1 MTATVAADDAR
12 PAGAAV
18 LRNGVRLARLRMGRA
33 DEPLFIVPG
42 LDGDPNELNLLV
54 AAFTGPQDVYV
65 VAPLPEDGEEATTVT
80 AARIA
85 QLMVAGVRQ
94 VQPAGPYRLA
104 GYSFGALLALEMAQ
118 QLRAAGETVESLFLI
133 EAVYDERFWPRGIW
147 LRALV
152 RRTGRQLRRIARLR
166 PDKAVGELG
175 RRGVRLFQRFL
186 RRRGDAPDRL
196 RIEASPEEVM
206 RIRAMTALG
215 GYRPTFYDGAM
226 TLMASSVDRYFGC
239 DTVRLWD
246 GLAANLDVVRIDGDH
261 VTVMQVPES
270 AGAVANVLDHR
281 LALRRKDWIGV
292 RPTPGFTRPLL
303 LTTMRW
309 FSAAR
314 LAHALIEAGFPVAA
328 CRPASHA
335 LEAVEGL
342 TGQYRLNRLWRM
354 RSLVSA
360 IRASRPDIVIP
371 DDERAVA
378 LLRRLQARTSGSDP
392 ELAGLVARSLGR
404 AEAWP
409 SITSRTGLAT
419 AAQALSIDAP
429 PTAVVSDVESLS
441 GWEPPLVLKTDG
453 SWGGRGVAIVP
464 DATQLQRAWRSIS
477 TPPQFTRAAKR
488 LVVNLEVAPLSA
500 WLRRKR
506 PVVNVQQYVDGREAI
521 ATVACVDGQVL
532 ALVCLEVVQAS
543 QARGPAAVVRIID
556 HPGMAE
562 AARRLVGRFGLSGF
576 AGFDFILTETGEAR
590 LLELNPRATPTCYL
604 LVEGDF
610 QRSRTV
616 ALFPADVIRGADAGA
631 SIAGELD
638 VPVRSPALVHRGEE
652 LSARHHRPVIRAIR
666 RLRARL
672 TT

>member
-12 PAGAAV
+12 AAGT
-18 LRNGVRLARLRMGRA
+18 LTRDGVRVERLRVGRV
-33 DEPLFIVPG
+33 DEALFIVPG
-42 LDGDPNELNLLV
+42 LDGDPTELDLLV
-54 AAFTGPQDVYV
+54 AAFNGPQDVYV
-65 VAPLPEDGEEATTVT
+65 VAPLPEDGEQATSVTVS
-80 AARIA
+80 RIA
-85 QLMVAGVRQ
+85 ELMVAGVRQ
-94 VQPAGPYRLA
+94 VQPSGPYRVA

-147 LRALV
+147 MRALV
-152 RRTGRQLRRIARLR
+152 RRTGRQLRRIVRLR

-186 RRRGDAPDRL
+186 RRRGDGPDRL
-196 RIEASPEEVM
+196 RIEASPEETM
-206 RIRAMTALG
+206 RIRAMTAIG
-215 GYRPTFYDGAM
+215 SYRPVYYDGPM
-226 TLMASSVDRYFGC
+226 TLMASSVDRHFGC

-270 AGAVANVLDHR
+270 AAAVANVLDHR
-281 LALRRKDWIGV
+281 LALRRKDWVGV
-292 RPTPGFTRPLL
+292 RPSPGFTRPLL

-309 FSAAR
+309 FAAAR

-328 CRPASHA
+328 CRPRSHPI
-335 LEAVEGL
+335 EAVEGL
-342 TGQYRLNRLWRM
+342 TGQYRLNRLWRQ
-354 RSLVSA
+354 RSLISA
-360 IRASRPDIVIP
+360 IRSARPDLIIP
-371 DDERAVA
+371 DDERALA
-378 LLRRLQARTSGSDP
+378 LLRRLHARTRGTDP
-392 ELAGLVARSLGR
+392 ELAALVARSLGNP
-404 AEAWP
+404 EAWP

-419 AAQALSIDAP
+419 EALALNLGAP
-429 PTAVVSDVESLS
+429 QTAVVRDLDALRE
-441 GWEPPLVLKTDG
+441 WEPPLVLKTDG

-464 DATQLQRAWRSIS
+464 DASRLLSAWRSIS
-477 TPPQFTRAAKR
+477 SPPRFARAAKR
-488 LVVNLEVAPLSA
+488 FVVNLEAAPLAA
-500 WLRRKR
+500 WLRRQR
-506 PVVNVQQYVDGREAI
+506 PVVNVQQYVAGREAI
-521 ATVACVDGQVL
+521 ATVACVDGYIL
-532 ALVCLEVVQAS
+532 GLVCLEVVQAS

-562 AARRLVGRFGLSGF
+562 TAARLVGRFGLSGF
-576 AGFDFILTETGEAR
+576 AGFDFILTESGEAR

-604 LVEGDF
+604 LVEGDY

-616 ALFPADVIRGADAGA
+616 ALFPADVIRGADASA

-638 VPVRSPALVHRGEE
+638 VPVRSPALVQRGEA
-652 LSARHHRPVIRAIR
+652 LSARGHRPVTRVVR